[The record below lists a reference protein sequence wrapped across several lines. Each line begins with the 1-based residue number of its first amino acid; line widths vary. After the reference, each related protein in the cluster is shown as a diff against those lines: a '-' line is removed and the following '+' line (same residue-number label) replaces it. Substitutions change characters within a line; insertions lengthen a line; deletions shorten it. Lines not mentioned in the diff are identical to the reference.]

1 MVDPVPNKLDSGTL
15 EQLQELIQLNLD
27 SRDGF
32 REAAQQVEDPLMKRE
47 FLSAADLHS
56 TQAAELQHYVV
67 VNEEDPITTGS
78 WIAALRRTW
87 GNVRDTFTAQDLFAT
102 LDRVEQGAGQVQAA
116 YEQAMQQPGDDV
128 AVQTALQTQHTAT
141 KALHD
146 RIKGLRD
153 AVAAR

>member
-1 MVDPVPNKLDSGTL
+1 MVDPAQNQLDAAAL

-67 VNEEDPITTGS
+67 VNEEDPVTTGS
-78 WIAALRRTW
+78 WIAALRRSW
-87 GNVRDTFTAQDLFAT
+87 GNVRDSFTTQDLVAT

-116 YEQAMQQPGDDV
+116 YEQALQQPGSDV
-128 AVQTALQTQHTAT
+128 ALRTALQTQHAAT

-146 RIKGLRD
+146 RIKGFRD
-153 AVAAR
+153 SVASR